1 MSLIFVAMCAAFN
14 GETFCKELPPQ
25 AVMVPVEECRAGLDA
40 LEMLVRINMAKK
52 GWAVTDFA
60 AFCESGAEG

>member
-25 AVMVPVEECRAGLDA
+25 AIMVPVEECRAGLDM
-40 LEMLVRINMAKK
+40 LEMQVRISMAQR
-52 GWAVTDFA
+52 GWVVTDFA